1 MKPATLLTAIGFA
14 MASLALHAQMP
25 PGPADTLAR
34 ARAKINAT
42 MLRLPKYA
50 CIQTIDRSY
59 YTRVT
64 RRLVTPSCA
73 EVGDDLK
80 NGRATLRL
88 NATDRLRLEVAQG
101 DSRELHSWPGAGRFE
116 TGYIDE
122 LVNRGPV
129 ASGSFGGYLL
139 DIFAVNG
146 PQFSFAGEKTDAGRG
161 ILTYSYVVPLD
172 KSHYRVRTADGWA
185 VSSYSGTFDIDA
197 ATLELLRIGVD
208 TPELPVETTLCYAQ
222 SSLEYSRVH
231 IGDGDFLLPRQSQL
245 HLVQRSA
252 KDSNSVATFTACRE
266 YHAESSVSFDDTDSL
281 SAAAS
286 ANKQPHGSLPEG
298 LSLTLRLT
306 SAIDSD
312 VAAAGDAVTATVSHL
327 VRDPKTHATLVP
339 AGAVAHGR
347 ISRMEHVFLPA
358 TQFIV
363 GILWESVTFG
373 ADSVPFAAIPD
384 RSRNVLL
391 AQPAGQLRRRPMP
404 VGPADAL
411 TFPSVEKRH
420 VIRAGE
426 EISWVTIAPSELGS
440 TGPSGRK

>member
-1 MKPATLLTAIGFA
+1 MKPATVLTAIELL
-14 MASLALHAQMP
+14 MAALTLHAQMP
-25 PGPADTLAR
+25 PERAATLANV
-34 ARAKINAT
+34 RAKINAT

-59 YTRVT
+59 FTRVT
-64 RRLVTPSCA
+64 KRLATPSCA
-73 EVGDDLK
+73 EVSDDLK
-80 NGRATLRL
+80 NGRGTLRL
-88 NATDRLRLEVAQG
+88 NSTDRLRLEVAQG
-101 DSRELHSWPGAGRFE
+101 DGREIHSWPGAGRFE

-139 DIFAVNG
+139 DIFAVDG
-146 PQFSFAGEKTDAGRG
+146 PQFSFAGEKMDAGRD

-222 SSLEYSRVH
+222 STLEYSRVH

-252 KDSNSVATFTACRE
+252 KDSNSVATFTGCRE
-266 YHAESSVSFDDTDSL
+266 YQAESSVSFDEADAL
-281 SAAAS
+281 SAAS
-286 ANKQPHGSLPEG
+286 AADKKARAPLPEG
-298 LSLTLRLT
+298 LQLTLRLT

-312 VAAAGDAVTATVSHL
+312 TAAAGDAVTATVSHL
-327 VRDPKTHATLVP
+327 VRDPKTHATLIP
-339 AGAVAHGR
+339 PGAVAHGR
-347 ISRMEHVFLPA
+347 ISRMEHAFLPT
-358 TQFIV
+358 TQFII

-373 ADSVPFAAIPD
+373 SDLVPFTAIPD
-384 RSRNVLL
+384 RSRNVLM
-391 AQPAGQLRRRPMP
+391 AVPAGQLRRRPIP

-420 VIRAGE
+420 VIHAGE
-426 EISWVTIAPSELGS
+426 ETSWVTIAPSEA
-440 TGPSGRK
+440 K